1 MNKIIPFNKPY
12 LGNEVLNFVNK
23 VFKSDKHSGNGI
35 YTKRV
40 NDLFKKNY
48 NINKSHLTSSCTDA
62 LEMAALLIDVKPGD
76 EIILPSYTFVSTANA
91 FALRGAK
98 LVFCDSESN
107 FPNIDSNQI
116 EKLITNKTKAIIVVH
131 YAGFACEMNKIMLIA
146 KENNLYIIEDS
157 AQAINNYYINNEGLK
172 IPLGTIGDIG
182 TLSFHETKNIS
193 CGEGGLLI
201 VNNSDFDEMSNIVLE
216 KGTNRTAFFNG
227 EVNKY
232 EWVGLGSSFL
242 PSEFTAAI
250 LYAQLRIVDK
260 IQKKRLKIWNR
271 YQENLNELQND
282 SDLMKI
288 NFPTYSTNNSHM
300 YFLLTKN
307 LNERGNLINYL
318 KQNGINSVSHYIS
331 LNKSPYYLK
340 NNMSFDLKNSDKF
353 SETLLRL
360 PLYYELKLKEVDF
373 ICSLIKK
380 FYLQRAL

>member
-157 AQAINNYYINNEGLK
+157 AQAINNYYI
-172 IPLGTIGDIG
+172 
-182 TLSFHETKNIS
+182 
-193 CGEGGLLI
+193 
-201 VNNSDFDEMSNIVLE
+201 
-216 KGTNRTAFFNG
+216 
-227 EVNKY
+227 
-232 EWVGLGSSFL
+232 
-242 PSEFTAAI
+242 
-250 LYAQLRIVDK
+250 
-260 IQKKRLKIWNR
+260 
-271 YQENLNELQND
+271 
-282 SDLMKI
+282 
-288 NFPTYSTNNSHM
+288 
-300 YFLLTKN
+300 
-307 LNERGNLINYL
+307 
-318 KQNGINSVSHYIS
+318 
-331 LNKSPYYLK
+331 
-340 NNMSFDLKNSDKF
+340 
-353 SETLLRL
+353 
-360 PLYYELKLKEVDF
+360 KL
-373 ICSLIKK
+373 
-380 FYLQRAL
+380 